1 MKNITIYILA
11 ALLPCLAIA
20 QDAESGATMQTF
32 TKAMGDSLYMAND
45 YKEAAYVYEQL
56 LSAEGEAAEVYYNL
70 ANSYYKDNEIA
81 KAVLNYE
88 RALLLA
94 PADED
99 VKFNLAIAR
108 SKTVDKVSEPYE
120 IFFIT
125 WIEAVVNLLGM
136 TAWAII
142 AITAFVILLLS
153 VLLFLFSRNIT
164 IRKVTFF
171 LAVFTLL
178 LTVFANL
185 AALHHY
191 HNMENGNG
199 AIIMLPSVTAKS
211 TPDASGTDLFVI
223 HEGRKV
229 YICDDTMKGWKEIEL
244 EDGTRGWVP
253 AASIEKI

>member
-171 LAVFTLL
+171 LAIFTLL

-185 AALHHY
+185 AALH